1 MPSFGSGLSSQL
13 MVGAESPVGTGVTPT
28 ATYEFLNETL
38 TFAPTDLDG
47 MGLKSGQAYKRAARR
62 SRSRVSATGDFTMEF
77 ADQGHMGLLVKHCI
91 GSTITT
97 PTVIATT
104 AYKQVHTPGSH
115 SGLGLTVQVGEVQP
129 GTTVTPLTYTG
140 CKIPQWQFSCND
152 NQIAQLKCTIDGWNM
167 TTATALAS
175 ASYAASAGV
184 FSFADA
190 STVTLGGTASTTA
203 GFTSIASGVTVATVL
218 NGVTITGSTPM
229 KVDRYGLGNAG
240 TKKEQIENAIPTI
253 TGSFT
258 GEFTNS
264 SEFLAP
270 WLANTGTP
278 LQIDFSHGNAGSSNP
293 YRLSFLFPQVKF
305 NLVDPNT
312 SGPDITAQQITFEA
326 LDDGSGTNPV
336 MQIYIVSTDTTL

>member
-1 MPSFGSGLSSQL
+1 
-13 MVGAESPVGTGVTPT
+13 
-28 ATYEFLNETL
+28 
-38 TFAPTDLDG
+38 
-47 MGLKSGQAYKRAARR
+47 
-62 SRSRVSATGDFTMEF
+62 
-77 ADQGHMGLLVKHCI
+77 
-91 GSTITT
+91 
-97 PTVIATT
+97 
-104 AYKQVHTPGSH
+104 
-115 SGLGLTVQVGEVQP
+115 
-129 GTTVTPLTYTG
+129 
-140 CKIPQWQFSCND
+140 
-152 NQIAQLKCTIDGWNM
+152 
-167 TTATALAS
+167 
-175 ASYAASAGV
+175 
-184 FSFADA
+184 
-190 STVTLGGTASTTA
+190 
-203 GFTSIASGVTVATVL
+203 
-218 NGVTITGSTPM
+218 M